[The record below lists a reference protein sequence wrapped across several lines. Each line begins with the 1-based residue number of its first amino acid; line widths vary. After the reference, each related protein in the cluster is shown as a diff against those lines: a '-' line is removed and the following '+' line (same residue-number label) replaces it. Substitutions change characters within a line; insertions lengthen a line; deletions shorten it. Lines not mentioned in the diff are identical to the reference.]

1 MHTLRLQS
9 PLRLDL
15 PSSLQRQ
22 RKNPEPDEQKDTAR
36 RKKTM
41 KYIVLVQQ
49 HYNNNF
55 VVQYTVSRL
64 HITFYFALPTEYQ
77 GSSYIQYTT
86 SVSTFRGLTTR
97 QAFNKS

>member
-1 MHTLRLQS
+1 MLILAENSNKYVIFIYNGWIH
-9 PLRLDL
+9 
-15 PSSLQRQ
+15 
-22 RKNPEPDEQKDTAR
+22 PEPDEQKDTVR
-36 RKKTM
+36 RKKTI

-55 VVQYTVSRL
+55 VVQYTVSWL

-86 SVSTFRGLTTR
+86 SVSAFHGLTTR
-97 QAFNKS
+97 QVYNKF

>member
-1 MHTLRLQS
+1 MIDEYTLSQMSKKIL
-9 PLRLDL
+9 LD
-15 PSSLQRQ
+15 
-22 RKNPEPDEQKDTAR
+22 E
-36 RKKTM
+36 KKIT